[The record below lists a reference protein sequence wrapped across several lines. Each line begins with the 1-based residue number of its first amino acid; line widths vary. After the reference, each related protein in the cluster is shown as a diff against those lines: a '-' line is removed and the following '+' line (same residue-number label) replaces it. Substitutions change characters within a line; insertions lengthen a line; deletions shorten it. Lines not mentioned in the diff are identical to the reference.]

1 MHMGRQV
8 RVCACQQ
15 KGAGGQPLPPFQ
27 LSLRAG
33 AHAGGFFLSPAHTP
47 VWWRWLDSLSYVKWT
62 YVGISLNELTGLVL
76 DCTPSELEKA
86 GGKCPVTSGEQ
97 LISQL
102 GLEQYS
108 IGLCAGILVVYIFVC
123 RFAAYLG
130 LRLRKW

>member
-1 MHMGRQV
+1 VNG
-8 RVCACQQ
+8 
-15 KGAGGQPLPPFQ
+15 PFQ
-27 LSLRAG
+27 HSPASQLRVA
-33 AHAGGFFLSPAHTP
+33 AYVCAGGFFLSPAHTP
-47 VWWRWLDSLSYVKWT
+47 VYWRWLDSLSYVKWT

-76 DCTPSELEKA
+76 TCSPAELEKA

-97 LISQL
+97 TISQL
-102 GLEQYS
+102 GLGQYS